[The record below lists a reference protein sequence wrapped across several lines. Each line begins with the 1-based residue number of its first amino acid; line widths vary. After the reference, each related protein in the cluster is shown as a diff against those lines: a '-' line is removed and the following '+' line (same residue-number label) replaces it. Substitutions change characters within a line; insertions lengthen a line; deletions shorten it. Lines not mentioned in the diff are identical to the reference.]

1 MDLLKPKE
9 NKQQVLG
16 EDVAKK
22 QRWLLYKKLFLEN
35 DNSGNHIGEKKSF
48 I

>member
-1 MDLLKPKE
+1 MDFLKPKE
-9 NKQQVLG
+9 NKQQALG

-22 QRWLLYKKLFLEN
+22 QRWLLYKKLFIEN
-35 DNSGNHIGEKKSF
+35 DNSGNLIGDKKSF